1 MTLRKIQRIVRGFPA
16 VDGAGV
22 RLVRVLGPSTIED
35 FDPFLMLDSF
45 DSRDPRDY
53 TAGFPMHPHRG
64 IETVTFLIQ
73 GIMDH
78 EDSLGNKGRINGGD
92 LQWMTS
98 GSGIMHQEMPQ
109 PAERILGF
117 QLWLNLPQSEKMTT
131 PKYFDISPK
140 DIAEVEIPEGKV
152 RVISGE
158 FAGVKGVKPHHIQAR
173 FLDFSLDAG
182 KFIEV
187 AVDPA
192 ETVFV
197 FLLEGDAM
205 IDGQR
210 ITEKAAVLLADG
222 DAVRV
227 EALPES
233 KLSFQLLSAPPLHEP
248 VAWGGPIVMNTREE
262 VMRAF
267 EDLRQGTFIKEV
279 ATGL

>member
-1 MTLRKIQRIVRGFPA
+1 MQSRKIQRIVRGSPA
-16 VDGAGV
+16 IDGAGV
-22 RLVRVLGPSTIED
+22 HLVRVLGPSTIED

-45 DSRDPRDY
+45 DSRNPRDY
-53 TAGFPMHPHRG
+53 IAGFPMHPHRG

-117 QLWLNLPQSEKMTT
+117 QLWLNLPRIEKMTT

-140 DIAEVEIPEGKV
+140 DISELMIPEGKV

-158 FAGVKGVKPHHIQAR
+158 YAGAKGVRPYHIQAR
-173 FLDFSLDAG
+173 FLDFSLEAG
-182 KFIEV
+182 KTLEV
-187 AVDPA
+187 AVNPA

-197 FLLEGDAM
+197 FLLEGNAV
-205 IDGQR
+205 IDGQH
-210 ITEKAAVLLADG
+210 ISEKSAVLLTEG
-222 DAVRV
+222 DTIKV

-233 KLSFQLLSAPPLHEP
+233 GLRFQLLSAPALHEP
-248 VAWGGPIVMNTREE
+248 VAWGGPIVMNTRDE

-267 EDLRQGTFIKEV
+267 EDLRQGTFIKES
-279 ATGL
+279 ASGL

>member
-1 MTLRKIQRIVRGFPA
+1 MTQRKVQRIVHGSPA

-45 DSRDPRDY
+45 DSRNPHDY
-53 TAGFPMHPHRG
+53 IAGFPMHPHRG

-92 LQWMTS
+92 LQWMTA
-98 GSGIMHQEMPQ
+98 GSGIMHQEMPK

-140 DIAEVEIPEGKV
+140 DITELEIPEGKV

-158 FAGVKGVKPHHIQAR
+158 YAGANGVKPHHIQAR
-173 FLDFSLDAG
+173 FLDFSLTTG
-182 KFIEV
+182 KAIEV
-187 AVDPA
+187 AVNPA

-197 FLLEGDAM
+197 FLLEGDAI

-210 ITEKAAVLLADG
+210 IAEKSAVLLTDG
-222 DAVRV
+222 DTVKV
-227 EALPES
+227 EARPES
-233 KLSFQLLSAPPLHEP
+233 SLSFQLLSAPPLHEP

-262 VMRAF
+262 IMRAF
-267 EDLRQGTFIKEV
+267 EDLRAGSFIKEEP
-279 ATGL
+279 AGL

>member
-1 MTLRKIQRIVRGFPA
+1 MPYRKIQRIVRGTPV

-22 RLVRVLGPSTIED
+22 RLVRVLGPLTTED

-45 DSRDPRDY
+45 DSRNPQDY

-78 EDSLGNKGRINGGD
+78 EDSLGNKGRINAGD
-92 LQWMTS
+92 LQWMTA
-98 GSGIMHQEMPQ
+98 GSGIMHQEMPKL
-109 PAERILGF
+109 AERILGF
-117 QLWLNLPQSEKMTT
+117 QLWLNLPRSEKMTN

-140 DIAEVEIPEGKV
+140 DITEVEIPEGKV

-158 FAGVKGVKPHHIQAR
+158 FAGAKGVKPHHIQAR
-173 FLDFSLDAG
+173 FLDFSLNAG
-182 KFIEV
+182 KTVEIG
-187 AVDPA
+187 VDPA

-205 IDGQR
+205 IDGQH
-210 ITEKAAVLLADG
+210 ISEKSAVLLANG
-222 DAVRV
+222 DMVKV
-227 EALPES
+227 EAMPES
-233 KLSFQLLSAPPLHEP
+233 NLSFQLLSAPPLHEQ
-248 VAWGGPIVMNTREE
+248 VTWAGPIVMNTREE

-267 EDLRQGTFIKEV
+267 EDLREGSFIKDK
-279 ATGL
+279 AAGL

>member
-1 MTLRKIQRIVRGFPA
+1 MPYRKIQRIVRGTPV

-22 RLVRVLGPSTIED
+22 RLVRVLGPYTIED

-45 DSRDPRDY
+45 DSRNPQDY
-53 TAGFPMHPHRG
+53 IAGFPMHPHRG

-78 EDSLGNKGRINGGD
+78 EDSLGNKGRINAGD
-92 LQWMTS
+92 LQWMTA
-98 GSGIMHQEMPQ
+98 GSGIMHQEMPK

-117 QLWLNLPQSEKMTT
+117 QLWLNLPKNEKMTQ

-140 DIAEVEIPEGKV
+140 DIIELEIPGGKV
-152 RVISGE
+152 RIISGE
-158 FAGVKGVKPHHIQAR
+158 FAGIKGVKPHHIQAR
-173 FLDFSLDAG
+173 FLDFNLKAG
-182 KFIEV
+182 KTVEID
-187 AVDPA
+187 VDPL

-205 IDGQR
+205 IDGQH
-210 ITEKAAVLLADG
+210 ISEKSAVLLANG
-222 DAVRV
+222 DMVKV
-227 EALPES
+227 EAMPES
-233 KLSFQLLSAPPLHEP
+233 NLSFQLLSAPPLHEQ

-267 EDLRQGTFIKEV
+267 EDLREGSFIKEK
-279 ATGL
+279 AAGL

>member
-1 MTLRKIQRIVRGFPA
+1 MQSRKVQRIVRGSPA

-22 RLVRVLGPSTIED
+22 HLVRILGPSTIED

-73 GIMDH
+73 GMMDH

-98 GSGIMHQEMPQ
+98 GSGIMHQEMPK
-109 PAERILGF
+109 PAERMLGF
-117 QLWLNLPQSEKMTT
+117 QLWLNLPKSEKMTT
-131 PKYFDISPK
+131 PKYFDITPK
-140 DIAEVEIPEGKV
+140 NIAELEIPEGKV

-158 FAGVKGVKPHHIQAR
+158 YAGVKGVKPHHIQAR
-173 FLDFSLDAG
+173 LLDINLNAG
-182 KFIEV
+182 KTLDIG
-187 AVDPA
+187 VDPA

-197 FLLEGDAM
+197 FLLEGDAV
-205 IDGQR
+205 IDGQQ
-210 ITEKAAVLLADG
+210 IAKKSAVLMVDG

-227 EALPES
+227 EALPGS

-262 VMRAF
+262 VMLAF
-267 EDLRQGTFIKEV
+267 EDLRQGSFIKEE
-279 ATGL
+279 AIGL

>member
-1 MTLRKIQRIVRGFPA
+1 MTLRTVQRIVRGSPT

-22 RLVRVLGPSTIED
+22 HLVRVLGPSTIED

-45 DSRDPRDY
+45 DSRNPRDY
-53 TAGFPMHPHRG
+53 VAGFPMHPHRG

-98 GSGIMHQEMPQ
+98 GSGIMHQEMPK

-131 PKYFDISPK
+131 PKYFGISPK
-140 DIAEVEIPEGKV
+140 DIAEVEIPAGKV

-158 FAGVKGVKPHHIQAR
+158 YAGVRGVRPHHIQAR

-182 KFIEV
+182 KAVEV
-187 AVDPA
+187 GVDPA

-197 FLLEGDAM
+197 FLLEGDALV
-205 IDGQR
+205 DGQR
-210 ITEKAAVLLADG
+210 IAEKSAVLLTDG
-222 DAVRV
+222 DTVKV

-233 KLSFQLLSAPPLHEP
+233 TLSFQLLSAPPLHEP

-262 VMRAF
+262 VLRAF
-267 EDLRQGTFIKEV
+267 EDLREGSFIKEE
-279 ATGL
+279 AAGI